1 MDARGGSITM
11 AETPD
16 KELIEELKRRRRRER
31 WNAFLTPFITLAS
44 IVISIG
50 LLMFFMRACQARFPQ
65 SPLLKPP
72 SPSRP
77 TNLQPRPG
85 EN

>member
-1 MDARGGSITM
+1 MD
-11 AETPD
+11 ETPD
-16 KELIEELKRRRRRER
+16 KEIIEAIKRKRRRDR

-50 LLMFFMRACQARFPQ
+50 FLMYFIKACQARFPQ

-72 SPSRP
+72 AQSRP
-77 TNLQPRPG
+77 AR
-85 EN
+85 

>member
-1 MDARGGSITM
+1 M

-16 KELIEELKRRRRRER
+16 KGVIEELKRRRRRER

-44 IVISIG
+44 IVLSIG
-50 LLMFFMRACQARFPQ
+50 LLMFFMKACQERFPQ

-72 SPSRP
+72 SQTRP
-77 TNLQPRPG
+77 THLQPVPAP
-85 EN
+85 